1 MDKQYWHAKWQQ
13 LDIGF
18 NQTSPNVLLQ
28 KFLPQFGLTAGMKI
42 FVPLCGKTVDML
54 WLLEQGYE
62 VIGVE
67 LSPLACEAFFKDY
80 GIQVTVTQH
89 HDFIVYK
96 NHDKKI
102 TLFCGDFFGLNREI
116 LGHIDLIYDR
126 AALIALPEEVRFKYV
141 NHLINLFDL
150 ETKIFLITTHFDQ
163 SQIQGPPF
171 SVGEHEVHALYP
183 PNFTIQQLYNKPIQ
197 SIAAHLKTKGLMQAH
212 EQAYVIVC
220 NTPEVPTL
228 QVMQEV

>member
-67 LSPLACEAFFKDY
+67 VSPLACEAFFKEYD
-80 GIQVTVTQH
+80 IQVTVTQH
-89 HDFIVYK
+89 HDFMVYK
-96 NHDKKI
+96 NQDKTI
-102 TLFCGDFFGLNREI
+102 TLFCGDFFGLNKEI
-116 LGHIDLIYDR
+116 LGHIDLIY
-126 AALIALPEEVRFKYV
+126 F
-141 NHLINLFDL
+141 H
-150 ETKIFLITTHFDQ
+150 Q

-171 SVGEHEVHALYP
+171 SLGEHEVHALYP
-183 PNFTIQQLYNKPIQ
+183 PHFTIQQLYNKPIQ